1 MEPVP
6 RGSQARTASTIPSTQ
21 LGGSTYPYS
30 LAYDGL
36 LQQRQNTIT
45 HGTLSLS
52 LERNITEQLFRL
64 EEKAAQ
70 EALRALHDLQGVLH
84 HKSAYL
90 AASATHD
97 NWAQDR
103 LPTTR
108 QGSENL
114 DYYASAIATII
125 ERVVQT
131 RKVTSKKTFT
141 SKEITL

>member
-6 RGSQARTASTIPSTQ
+6 RGSQARNAATIPSTQ
-21 LGGSTYPYS
+21 LSGSTYPYS

-45 HGTLSLS
+45 YGTLPLS

-70 EALRALHDLQGVLH
+70 EALRALHDLQGILH

-90 AASATHD
+90 AASATRD

-103 LPTTR
+103 LPTTQ

-125 ERVVQT
+125 ERVVQP
-131 RKVTSKKTFT
+131 
-141 SKEITL
+141 